1 MWIPLAVFFLACVLA
16 DDQGPRLNLFVRR
29 YEPLYYR
36 PERMGGGHARA
47 KRSVGAGRSGHVNVQ
62 LRTSKRALNLRL
74 TPDSSVF
81 HKDLVVESSTEGVV
95 QVDTSH
101 IYSGSV
107 VGQPR
112 SRVFGSL
119 HGGIFEGS
127 IHTGSGDSL
136 YVERSEK
143 FFNSSQPFHSVLY
156 SADDVEIPAS
166 RGGGPWCGLHGSTE
180 KWMKDMLRRFRRGS
194 RTERQSHK
202 HGHVGRKLQA
212 VAEVSKEE
220 KNDNEPQIAAGSD
233 ADHDVAKRDV
243 GYKGELEYEDDEDRR
258 DTRYDDVDD
267 AAESGTQA
275 NKLGRHRRR
284 RGRAASASRRVCN
297 LEITVDHTLF
307 ERIYQD
313 ENSLPSTRQ
322 KLIAAVAFM
331 VEKVNSIYGSTSF
344 GGVED
349 LHFLVQHV
357 VIDEPGECVGFKKS
371 PFCTKALDAA
381 YALFLVSLEPR
392 DDYCL
397 SYRLNYRDFMDG
409 TLGLA
414 WIASEEVG
422 TGGFCERYRTAIE
435 LDPLGDKY
443 VQTKLSLNTGI
454 TTLFNY
460 NHYVGIHVASLTLA
474 HEIGHSFGAPHDHG
488 SGCDP
493 SGPDGKYLMYE
504 SATKGNAPNNDKFS
518 SCSIRNISAVLV
530 PVIVG
535 NSNRENCFQRHR
547 GPICGNNIVEGTEE
561 CDCGMDEIECTDNC
575 CHPRHGEDSPLGC
588 LLKETAAC
596 SPTAGVCCSVDC
608 QVAAEG
614 KLCSNETECTE
625 ASYCDGQNAACP
637 KAAAK
642 ANMTACNK
650 NTQVCIAGECSGSIC
665 EKYGLVECYRSGAEL
680 SVDEQCLLTCQERG
694 SRSCKLACAFPAMA
708 SHCGAKLQPGSP
720 CNGLRG
726 YCDVFHK
733 CRPINPSGFITSL
746 SGFLFGGEPFA
757 VLYEFIAHHPFKA
770 TFVILGS
777 SWLTVLVIRFLALHT
792 PSNNP
797 VKKAPLKLKDTLKH
811 PVNAIV
817 NN

>member
-1 MWIPLAVFFLACVLA
+1 M
-16 DDQGPRLNLFVRR
+16 
-29 YEPLYYR
+29 
-36 PERMGGGHARA
+36 
-47 KRSVGAGRSGHVNVQ
+47 S
-62 LRTSKRALNLRL
+62 
-74 TPDSSVF
+74 
-81 HKDLVVESSTEGVV
+81 
-95 QVDTSH
+95 
-101 IYSGSV
+101 
-107 VGQPR
+107 GQPR
-112 SRVFGSL
+112 SRVYGSL

-127 IHTGSGDSL
+127 INTGSGDSL

-156 SADDVEIPAS
+156 SADDVEIPVS
-166 RGGGPWCGLHGSTE
+166 RGGGPWCGLHGNTE
-180 KWMKDMLRRFRRGS
+180 KWMKDVLRRFRRGS

-212 VAEVSKEE
+212 VAEASKEE

-233 ADHDVAKRDV
+233 ADHDVTKRGVD
-243 GYKGELEYEDDEDRR
+243 YKGELEYEDDDDRR

-267 AAESGTQA
+267 AEESGTPA
-275 NKLGRHRRR
+275 NKLGRHHGR

-307 ERIYQD
+307 ERIYKD

-322 KLIAAVAFM
+322 RLIAAVAFM
-331 VEKVNSIYGSTSF
+331 VEKVNSIYGSTNF

-357 VIDEPGECVGFKKS
+357 LIGEPGDCVGFKKS

-414 WIASEEVG
+414 WIAGEEVG

-443 VQTKLSLNTGI
+443 VQTRLSLNTGI

-488 SGCDP
+488 RECDP

-504 SATKGNAPNNDKFS
+504 SATKGTARNNDKFS
-518 SCSIRNISAVLV
+518 SCSIRNISAILM

-535 NSNRENCFQRHR
+535 KSNRENCLQRHR

-561 CDCGMDEIECTDNC
+561 CDCGMDESECTDNC
-575 CHPRHGEDSPLGC
+575 CHPRHGEDSTLGC
-588 LLKETAAC
+588 RLKEPAAC
-596 SPTAGVCCSVDC
+596 SPTAGACCSVDC
-608 QVAAEG
+608 KVVAEG
-614 KLCSNETECTE
+614 KVCSDETECTE
-625 ASYCDGQNAACP
+625 ASYC
-637 KAAAK
+637 
-642 ANMTACNK
+642 
-650 NTQVCIAGECSGSIC
+650 E
-665 EKYGLVECYRSGAEL
+665 Y
-680 SVDEQCLLTCQERG
+680 
-694 SRSCKLACAFPAMA
+694 
-708 SHCGAKLQPGSP
+708 
-720 CNGLRG
+720 
-726 YCDVFHK
+726 
-733 CRPINPSGFITSL
+733 
-746 SGFLFGGEPFA
+746 
-757 VLYEFIAHHPFKA
+757 
-770 TFVILGS
+770 
-777 SWLTVLVIRFLALHT
+777 
-792 PSNNP
+792 
-797 VKKAPLKLKDTLKH
+797 PLMH
-811 PVNAIV
+811 RYMF
-817 NN
+817 